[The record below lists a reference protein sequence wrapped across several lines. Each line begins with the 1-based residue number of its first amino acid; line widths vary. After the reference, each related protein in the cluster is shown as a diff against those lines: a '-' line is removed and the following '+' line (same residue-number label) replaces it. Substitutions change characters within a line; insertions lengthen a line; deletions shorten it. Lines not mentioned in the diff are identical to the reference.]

1 MPCAKFR
8 RSNAAD
14 WSEKKVI
21 PLEEDLYQF
30 MDPHQRML
38 VDPDQIEHDQ
48 YLVYAPWNPDQL
60 LDHLQATNREI
71 DRRELKSNLQHRRDM
86 EVASDDAKTETA
98 EPEEVLE
105 TAEPEEVL
113 GSDPVAAREATS
125 PHAPVEPEKPDHRT
139 SKVESLSQ
147 GAKKKDQK
155 APSPKTKSEAVG
167 RGRPDRRSERVSI
180 LPILQPTHRT
190 QEALES
196 LLGKAYFGLMCARWA
211 ALFFWEDRQE
221 LLADAKSA
229 IWQELSGHN
238 APPPPKSR
246 RQVSEE
252 LQPFRWALYVA
263 LLYSLWDMIS
273 KVTRGFA

>member
-1 MPCAKFR
+1 MRCRSCRSCSR
-8 RSNAAD
+8 RTARRL
-14 WSEKKVI
+14 WSWI
-21 PLEEDLYQF
+21 
-30 MDPHQRML
+30 
-38 VDPDQIEHDQ
+38 
-48 YLVYAPWNPDQL
+48 
-60 LDHLQATNREI
+60 
-71 DRRELKSNLQHRRDM
+71 
-86 EVASDDAKTETA
+86 
-98 EPEEVLE
+98 
-105 TAEPEEVL
+105 
-113 GSDPVAAREATS
+113 
-125 PHAPVEPEKPDHRT
+125 
-139 SKVESLSQ
+139 
-147 GAKKKDQK
+147 
-155 APSPKTKSEAVG
+155 PKTG
-167 RGRPDRRSERVSI
+167 
-180 LPILQPTHRT
+180 